1 MSIEQARVIVHNA
14 YVGSQIKPPKPP
26 AKTGSQRALEAELT
40 DAGGLDVAGGIAQG
54 IGELSNSVSLNN
66 DGKRFANEAL
76 KGEQKEKS
84 IFQLSNVALADGF
97 WVAVIAVVVIGLGGI
112 YLSGQRRHG
121 VSSDGCVLTLRE
133 CFDGYSRK
141 DFYPGQVVST
151 DEFAQLLYAI
161 NDDLHERWIVTPL
174 DLARV
179 DYDTPFFTGNAT
191 CRDCPEKD
199 EHPDNIVCIEEI
211 TCSPQSAINY
221 VAQGMYSA
229 RAGQSLEM
237 IFAIADEWNFILY
250 GHDATEEEKYWI
262 KFGFNFYLDL
272 NP

>member
-1 MSIEQARVIVHNA
+1 MLWAVYRPTSMLA
-14 YVGSQIKPPKPP
+14 KPPDFP
-26 AKTGSQRALEAELT
+26 L
-40 DAGGLDVAGGIAQG
+40 
-54 IGELSNSVSLNN
+54 
-66 DGKRFANEAL
+66 
-76 KGEQKEKS
+76 
-84 IFQLSNVALADGF
+84 
-97 WVAVIAVVVIGLGGI
+97 LGGTKN
-112 YLSGQRRHG
+112 GM
-121 VSSDGCVLTLRE
+121 LT
-133 CFDGYSRK
+133 
-141 DFYPGQVVST
+141 
-151 DEFAQLLYAI
+151 
-161 NDDLHERWIVTPL
+161 L